1 MTMIPDLKE
10 IIMSALTE
18 QREEALT
25 LINDFPAFDQYSLE
39 DFEEGMEQEIFSED
53 DVLVSTLST
62 LGLDVEDIDAN
73 DFRDYQHQTI
83 MLSVLKFKS
92 LKEEAA

>member
-1 MTMIPDLKE
+1 
-10 IIMSALTE
+10 
-18 QREEALT
+18 
-25 LINDFPAFDQYSLE
+25 
-39 DFEEGMEQEIFSED
+39 MEQEIFSED
-53 DVLVSTLST
+53 DVLESTLST
-62 LGLDVEDIDAN
+62 LGLDVEDIDAS